1 MTQEEC
7 RAVLNRIGREEPVRL
22 FLDTDTANEI
32 DDQFAVAYALL
43 ADHIDVIGF
52 GAAPFL
58 NDNAS
63 TPAEGMEKSYEEA
76 VRVRDLTV
84 PGCSVPVYRGADR
97 YLPDRH
103 TPVDSPAARAIV
115 RACRETDDY
124 VFVASIGCFT
134 DAASALLLDPSVG
147 RNMVAVLIG
156 ANDADLFASADD
168 FNLRQDRAAAQVL
181 MESGA
186 GVILLPALGG
196 TEVLHLTAMEC
207 AYALENK
214 NIPAGDYLTG
224 LMRRDHGVPAGTVK
238 STTHI
243 IWDVASVAVLR
254 NIPGFWDPEIRDALS
269 VDDEGM
275 FRPSPSGGSM
285 IYNKRYHRD
294 GIFTDLFRLICER
307 AARRACK

>member
-1 MTQEEC
+1 MTRENCTAILARIEED
-7 RAVLNRIGREEPVRL
+7 RPKKF

-43 ADHIDVIGF
+43 ADDVDTVGF

-58 NDNAS
+58 NQNAS
-63 TPAEGMEKSYEEA
+63 SPADGMEKSLAEI
-76 VRVRDLTV
+76 VRVRDLTL
-84 PGCSVPVYRGADR
+84 PGCGIEAYRGADR
-97 YLPDRH
+97 YLPDRS

-115 RACRETDDY
+115 DACRSTEDY

-134 DAASALLLDPSVG
+134 NAASALLLDPSVR

-156 ANDADLFASADD
+156 ANDADLFRSAND

-181 MESGA
+181 LGSGA
-186 GVILLPALGG
+186 NVILLPAAGG
-196 TEVLHLTAMEC
+196 TEVLRLTAMEC

-214 NIPAGDYLTG
+214 SIPAGDYLTG
-224 LMRRDHGVPAGTVK
+224 LFRRDHDVPFGAVT

-254 NIPGFWDPEIRDALS
+254 RGRGFWDPEIRDALS

-275 FRPSPSGGSM
+275 FVPSPAGGVM
-285 IYNKRYHRD
+285 LYNKRYDRD
-294 GIFTDLFRLICER
+294 AVFTDLFRLICTK
-307 AARRACK
+307 ADRRADR